1 MYQHPLFECFGPE
14 IIEQLK
20 RHSHTIKLSKGQP
33 LFFQDDQA
41 SFIYYIQTG
50 TIKILKTSLMGH
62 EKIFSIY
69 QRGHFIALSV
79 LFNEPNLYPASAVA
93 VEESEVVAISVTR
106 LERAIVGSEVATRA
120 WFRHL
125 NRRLE
130 NVQQM
135 LTDQVFTEARERF
148 KKMLKLFI
156 KKEDLNKEEISLT
169 VPLTKQEM
177 AELLSIRRETFSR
190 LLSTLKEEGV
200 CEMSAKQIRVSRQ
213 WLESE

>member
-1 MYQHPLFECFGPE
+1 MYQHPLFRCFDSVVL
-14 IIEQLK
+14 EQLK
-20 RHSHTIKLSKGQP
+20 KCSHAIKLSKGQP

-41 SFIYYIQTG
+41 GFIYYIQTG
-50 TIKILKTSLMGH
+50 TIKILKTSFMGH

-79 LFNEPNLYPASAVA
+79 LFNEPNLYPASAIA
-93 VEESEVVAISVTR
+93 VEESEVVAIPVSS
-106 LERAIVGSEVATRA
+106 LEKAIVGSEEATRS

-148 KKMLKLFI
+148 KKMLRLFV
-156 KKEDLNKEEISLT
+156 KKRDYDQEEIILT
-169 VPLTKQEM
+169 LPLTKQEM

-200 CEMSAKQIRVSRQ
+200 CEISAKQIRLSRR